1 MLPFKLILINATFME
16 MKSCGGNERTAW
28 NLYAPG
34 MWNSVK
40 AVIASLIGARHRFAL
55 FCIDSEISIALPR
68 GTGDR

>member
-1 MLPFKLILINATFME
+1 MREQP
-16 MKSCGGNERTAW
+16 W

-68 GTGDR
+68 GQEIDSTHSSHLGKY

>member
-1 MLPFKLILINATFME
+1 MREQP
-16 MKSCGGNERTAW
+16 W

-68 GTGDR
+68 GTGDRLYTLISLR